1 MNPEP
6 PLASDAPASGGS
18 SVGGAQPA
26 SDPEPA
32 PEGLAASAQA
42 AWRDLRLALHERARL
57 LTLELRLAGLTFVQL
72 VLYAVMVAVL
82 VISAWIGLIGAMVV
96 ALISYGVHWGVGLAV
111 AIVLNL
117 AFAAWL
123 VRSMLGL
130 IDRLDLHSSLQRLQ
144 GGLRT
149 PE

>member
-18 SVGGAQPA
+18 SGGGPPPA
-26 SDPEPA
+26 ADPEPG
-32 PEGLAASAQA
+32 PEGLGATAQA

-82 VISAWIGLIGAMVV
+82 VISAWIGLIGALVV
-96 ALISYGVHWGVGLAV
+96 ALIS
-111 AIVLNL
+111 
-117 AFAAWL
+117 
-123 VRSMLGL
+123 
-130 IDRLDLHSSLQRLQ
+130 
-144 GGLRT
+144 
-149 PE
+149 